1 MTNNVKIRNYTIID
15 KLGEGSFGTVFR
27 GVNVKNNQYV
37 AIKCEKKIATFN
49 VLKHEVSI
57 LNYLYSSG
65 LRNIPAIHWY
75 GIHETIPT
83 LIMTYYSS
91 SLNDYFISRER
102 IDENKMSSIM
112 VKCIYILEQL
122 SNNSVLHRDIKPHN
136 FMILDGDIHLIDF
149 GLATIYSCNYGEE
162 NAISDS
168 TDIIGSPKYIS
179 YFMHNGEPK
188 SFRDDLL
195 SLGYMYMFLNTGS
208 LAWENVPDISSI
220 HSNTHIHHPNN
231 ILRRDAKM
239 LENIIDS
246 LSGNILN
253 YMKYCYSLKCDDIP
267 NYHSLMD
274 LFCSK

>member
-1 MTNNVKIRNYTIID
+1 MTINAKIRNYTIVD

-27 GVNVKNNQYV
+27 GINVKTNLYV
-37 AIKCEKKIATFN
+37 AIKREKNVDNFN

-75 GIHETIPT
+75 GIHDDIPT
-83 LIMTYYSS
+83 LVMTYYSS

-122 SNNSVLHRDIKPHN
+122 SKFSVLHRDIKPHN

-149 GLATIYSCNYGEE
+149 GLATIYSCDYAVEDVAFDN
-162 NAISDS
+162 
-168 TDIIGSPKYIS
+168 TDIVGSPKYTS
-179 YFMHNGEPK
+179 FFMHNGEPK

-195 SLGYMYMFLNTGS
+195 SLGYMYMFLSTGS
-208 LAWENVPDISSI
+208 LTWEDVPNISSTY
-220 HSNTHIHHPNN
+220 SNTHILHPNN
-231 ILRRDAKM
+231 ILRREAKQ
-239 LENIIDS
+239 LENIKELLTGD
-246 LSGNILN
+246 ILN

-267 NYHSLMD
+267 NYHILME